1 MRKLRMLSVLAV
13 VLVLGAVV
21 AASSF
26 AQQAS
31 CTLTDQS
38 TEGVAPG
45 ATLTW
50 DSSFHCRNAP
60 PAGTYQID
68 VTVSNHA
75 SSDDTVTVQAPRFE
89 KATPRPRGQDPAG
102 NSATAAPAAITLAP
116 GQSGTFEV
124 EGIYRMVETDEG
136 FKVNHHLRAPGV
148 TDDGE
153 RFKLGINVALRAPG
167 VAD

>member
-1 MRKLRMLSVLAV
+1 MRKLRMLSVFAI

-21 AASSF
+21 AASSL

-38 TEGVAPG
+38 TEEVAPG

-50 DSSFHCRNAP
+50 DSSFHCRNADTS
-60 PAGTYQID
+60 GTYEIE
-68 VTVSNHA
+68 VNVSNSA
-75 SSDDTVTVQAPRFE
+75 GSVDTVTVQAPRFE
-89 KATPRPRGQDPAG
+89 KATPRVRGQDPAG
-102 NSATAAPAAITLAP
+102 NSATATPASITLAP
-116 GQSGTFEV
+116 GQSGSFEV
-124 EGIYRMVETDEG
+124 SGTYQMVETDEG
-136 FKVNHHLRAPGV
+136 FKVNHHLRAPGE